1 MVPVGQI
8 LGGLSSGALAHYL
21 GRRPTVLI
29 SSLVCLAGW
38 VAIALPDPP
47 RIWTLLLGRVTVGLG
62 MGVEGSLH
70 SVYVC
75 ETTSGR
81 WRGAAAATGTVVITA
96 GILGAYVLGSVA
108 DWQVL

>member
-1 MVPVGQI
+1 MSSCAQAWT
-8 LGGLSSGALAHYL
+8 LSL
-21 GRRPTVLI
+21 GRAVI
-29 SSLVCLAGW
+29 
-38 VAIALPDPP
+38 
-47 RIWTLLLGRVTVGLG
+47 GLG

-75 ETTSGR
+75 ECTSGR

-96 GILGAYVLGSVA
+96 GILGSYVLGSVT